1 MSGTTHA
8 HEGEAARVGNTGL
21 GPSSATGRT
30 TTARGN
36 DRDDGHRAPL
46 VTHLTPHL
54 GKRSGGASESES
66 GEDGAGFHRTRFVRR
81 AWVPY
86 DQTRKFQASAAAFAS
101 RGDRRD
107 SLRSTP
113 GPNVVE
119 APSMS
124 REERPERP
132 RRKPVR
138 RNKQKKVDE
147 APKAKAFDPTTGKAL
162 RMLRGLGHELDPVL
176 NVGKDG
182 ITDGVIAACLAV
194 LGTHEL
200 VKVKV
205 LAEAPADR
213 KDIAAE
219 LAEKTSSTLAQVL
232 GRTFLLYKRNPK
244 KPRIRLEE

>member
-1 MSGTTHA
+1 
-8 HEGEAARVGNTGL
+8 
-21 GPSSATGRT
+21 
-30 TTARGN
+30 
-36 DRDDGHRAPL
+36 
-46 VTHLTPHL
+46 
-54 GKRSGGASESES
+54 
-66 GEDGAGFHRTRFVRR
+66 
-81 AWVPY
+81 
-86 DQTRKFQASAAAFAS
+86 
-101 RGDRRD
+101 
-107 SLRSTP
+107 
-113 GPNVVE
+113 
-119 APSMS
+119 MS

-138 RNKQKKVDE
+138 RNKQKKIDE

-162 RMLRGLGHELDPVL
+162 RMLRGLGHDLDPVL

-182 ITDGVIAACLAV
+182 VTDGVIAACLAV

-219 LAEKTSSTLAQVL
+219 LAEKTASTLAQVL